1 LDILDECVQGGFFT
15 SQLSHHLSPFSQLP
29 VLRLADAILAR
40 ADEDSIDKELEE
52 MDRQLKLQAE
62 T

>member
-1 LDILDECVQGGFFT
+1 MQGGFFT